1 MTGGAAPGRL
11 ADRVAIVTGAS
22 RGIGRAAAR
31 HLAASGAAVVAAA
44 RAGRGDEVAAEIRAA
59 GGRAVGVSV
68 DVTDPRRI
76 DAMVRTALDEYGR
89 LDVLVNNAGIV
100 RDRLA
105 LRMSPADWDAV
116 VATNLT
122 AAFNCARAVL
132 RPMLRRRGGRIIN
145 VGSVVG
151 RMGNAG
157 QANYAASKAG
167 LEGFSRALARE
178 VAARGIT
185 VNVVAPGMIDT
196 DMTAGLNESAHAA
209 MLAQIPMGRLGTAGD
224 VAGAICFLASDEA
237 AYVTGH
243 VLAVNGGMYM

>member
-1 MTGGAAPGRL
+1 MAGPL
-11 ADRVAIVTGAS
+11 EDRVAVVTGAS
-22 RGIGRAAAR
+22 RGIGREAAKRLAAA
-31 HLAASGAAVVAAA
+31 GAAVVAAA
-44 RAGRGDEVAAEIRAA
+44 RGDHADGVAEEIRAA
-59 GGRAVGVSV
+59 GGRSVAVSA

-89 LDVLVNNAGIV
+89 VDVLVNNAGIV

-105 LRMSPADWDAV
+105 MRMSPADWDAV

-132 RPMLRRRGGRIIN
+132 RPMLRQRGGRIIN

-178 VAARGIT
+178 VASRGIT

-196 DMTAGLNESAHAA
+196 DMTAGLDESAQAA
-209 MLAQIPMGRLGTAGD
+209 MLAQIPMGRLGTTRD
-224 VAGAICFLASDEA
+224 VAGAVCFLASDEA